1 MKAQII
7 SIGDEIL
14 IGQIVNTN
22 AAWIANYLTSEGIE
36 CTKITTVSD
45 SKESIVTA
53 LKNAVDNSEL
63 VIITGG
69 LGPTND
75 DITKHTLCSFF
86 NDKLERN
93 NDVLSDIKKFFQQ
106 KGRSNILDLNKDQAL
121 VPSKSKVIRNPLG
134 TAPGIW
140 LSQNNCEVLA
150 LPGVPYEMK
159 ILVEHFFREFKKNR
173 KLDSIVQKTIF
184 IRNIPESQLAFM
196 LKEWEASIN
205 KDIKLAYL
213 PSPGVVR
220 LRLSGISNSKA
231 KIESLIQCELDKLN
245 SIVKYDDN
253 SKDLNQ
259 LVYDFCKIKCISI
272 SVAESCTSGL
282 IASSLSQIPGSS
294 DIFLGGIICYSDL
307 SKINLLGISSK
318 LINEKSS
325 VSEDVC
331 FEMAQNVR
339 NKFKSD
345 YSIATTGYA
354 GPTGGTEDNPV
365 GTVFITINSLK
376 GSITEKILFSG
387 DRKII
392 LNQVRIKALE
402 LLIDEIKKYE

>member
-45 SKESIVTA
+45 SKDSIVTT
-53 LKNAVDNSEL
+53 LQNAVDTSEL

-93 NDVLSDIKKFFQQ
+93 NDVLSDIKKFFKQ

-140 LSQNNCEVLA
+140 LSQNNCDVLA

-259 LVYDFCKIKCISI
+259 LVYDLCEIKCISI

-282 IASSLSQIPGSS
+282 IGSSLSQIPGSS
-294 DIFLGGIICYSDL
+294 NFFLGGIICYSDL

-325 VSEDVC
+325 VSKDVC

-339 NKFKSD
+339 NKFNSD

-354 GPTGGTEDNPV
+354 GPNGGTEKNPV
-365 GTVFITINSLK
+365 GTVFITINSSK
-376 GSITEKILFSG
+376 GSISEKILFSG

>member
-36 CTKITTVSD
+36 CAKITTVSD
-45 SKESIVTA
+45 SKESIVNA
-53 LKNAVDNSEL
+53 LQNAVDNSEL

-93 NDVLSDIKKFFQQ
+93 NDVLSDIKKFFKQ

-184 IRNIPESQLAFM
+184 IRNIPESQLAYM

-259 LVYDFCKIKCISI
+259 LVYDLCKIKCVSI

-282 IASSLSQIPGSS
+282 IASSLSQIPGCSNS
-294 DIFLGGIICYSDL
+294 FLGGIICYSDL

-331 FEMAQNVR
+331 FEMAKNVR
-339 NKFKSD
+339 NKFNSD

-365 GTVFITINSLK
+365 GTVFITINSSK

-402 LLIDEIKKYE
+402 LLIDEIKKHE

>member
-45 SKESIVTA
+45 SKDSIVTA
-53 LKNAVDNSEL
+53 LQNAVDTSEL

-93 NDVLSDIKKFFQQ
+93 NDVLSDIKKFFKQ

-231 KIESLIQCELDKLN
+231 KIESLIQCELDKLS

-259 LVYDFCKIKCISI
+259 LVYDLCKIKCISI

-294 DIFLGGIICYSDL
+294 NIFLGGIICYSDL

-331 FEMAQNVR
+331 FEMAKNVR
-339 NKFKSD
+339 NKFNSD
-345 YSIATTGYA
+345 FSIATTGYA
-354 GPTGGTEDNPV
+354 GPTGGTKDNPV
-365 GTVFITINSLK
+365 GTVFITINSSK

-402 LLIDEIKKYE
+402 LLINEIKKYE

>member
-86 NDKLERN
+86 NDKLVRN
-93 NDVLSDIKKFFQQ
+93 KDVLSDIKKFFKQ

-173 KLDSIVQKTIF
+173 KFNSIVQKTIF

-259 LVYDFCKIKCISI
+259 LVYDLCKIKCISI

-294 DIFLGGIICYSDL
+294 NFFLGGIICYSDL
-307 SKINLLGISSK
+307 SKINLLGISPD

-331 FEMAQNVR
+331 FEMAKNVR
-339 NKFKSD
+339 NKFSSD
-345 YSIATTGYA
+345 FSIATTGYA

-365 GTVFITINSLK
+365 GTVFITINSSK

-402 LLIDEIKKYE
+402 LLINEIKKYE

>member
-45 SKESIVTA
+45 SKRSIVTA

-93 NDVLSDIKKFFQQ
+93 NDVLSDIKKFFKQ

-184 IRNIPESQLAFM
+184 IRNIPESQLAYM

-259 LVYDFCKIKCISI
+259 LVYDLCKIKCISI

-282 IASSLSQIPGSS
+282 IGSSLSQIPGSS
-294 DIFLGGIICYSDL
+294 NFFLGGIICYSDL
-307 SKINLLGISSK
+307 SKINLLGISPD

-331 FEMAQNVR
+331 FEMAKNVR
-339 NKFKSD
+339 NKFSSD
-345 YSIATTGYA
+345 FSIATTGYA

-365 GTVFITINSLK
+365 GTVFITINSSK

-402 LLIDEIKKYE
+402 LLINEIKKYE

>member
-1 MKAQII
+1 M
-7 SIGDEIL
+7 
-14 IGQIVNTN
+14 
-22 AAWIANYLTSEGIE
+22 
-36 CTKITTVSD
+36 
-45 SKESIVTA
+45 
-53 LKNAVDNSEL
+53 
-63 VIITGG
+63 
-69 LGPTND
+69 
-75 DITKHTLCSFF
+75 
-86 NDKLERN
+86 
-93 NDVLSDIKKFFQQ
+93 
-106 KGRSNILDLNKDQAL
+106 
-121 VPSKSKVIRNPLG
+121 
-134 TAPGIW
+134 
-140 LSQNNCEVLA
+140 SQNNCEVLA

-259 LVYDFCKIKCISI
+259 LVYDLCKIKCVSI

-282 IASSLSQIPGSS
+282 IGSSLSQIPGSS
-294 DIFLGGIICYSDL
+294 NFFLGGIICYSDL

-325 VSEDVC
+325 VSKDVC

-339 NKFKSD
+339 NKFNSD

-354 GPTGGTEDNPV
+354 GPNGGTEDNPV
-365 GTVFITINSLK
+365 GTVFITINSSK
-376 GSITEKILFSG
+376 GSISEKILFSG

>member
-75 DITKHTLCSFF
+75 DITKHTLCDFF
-86 NDKLERN
+86 NDKLEIN
-93 NDVLSDIKKFFQQ
+93 NDVLSDIKKFFKQ

-184 IRNIPESQLAFM
+184 IRNIPESQLAYM

-231 KIESLIQCELDKLN
+231 KIESLIQCELNKLN

-259 LVYDFCKIKCISI
+259 LVYDLCKIKCISI

-282 IASSLSQIPGSS
+282 IGSSLSQIPGSS
-294 DIFLGGIICYSDL
+294 NFFLGGIICYSDL
-307 SKINLLGISSK
+307 SKINLLGISPD

-325 VSEDVC
+325 VSEDVF
-331 FEMAQNVR
+331 FEMAKNVR
-339 NKFKSD
+339 NKFSSD
-345 YSIATTGYA
+345 FSIATTGYA

-365 GTVFITINSLK
+365 GTVFITINSSK
-376 GSITEKILFSG
+376 DSITEKYYLVVIEKSF
-387 DRKII
+387 
-392 LNQVRIKALE
+392 
-402 LLIDEIKKYE
+402 

>member
-45 SKESIVTA
+45 SKDSIITA
-53 LKNAVDNSEL
+53 LKNAIDNSEL

-93 NDVLSDIKKFFQQ
+93 NDVLSDIKKFFKQ

-259 LVYDFCKIKCISI
+259 LVYDLCKIKCISI

-294 DIFLGGIICYSDL
+294 NFFLGGIICYSDL
-307 SKINLLGISSK
+307 SKINLLGISPK

-331 FEMAQNVR
+331 FEMAKKVR
-339 NKFKSD
+339 NKFNSD

-354 GPTGGTEDNPV
+354 GPSAGTDDNPV
-365 GTVFITINSLK
+365 GTVLITINSTK
-376 GSITEKILFSG
+376 GSVTEKILFSG

>member
-75 DITKHTLCSFF
+75 DITKQTLCSFF

-93 NDVLSDIKKFFQQ
+93 NDVLSDIKKFFKQ

-231 KIESLIQCELDKLN
+231 KIESLIQCELDKLS

-259 LVYDFCKIKCISI
+259 LVYDLCKIKCISI

-294 DIFLGGIICYSDL
+294 NIFLGGIICYSDL

-331 FEMAQNVR
+331 FEMAKNVR
-339 NKFKSD
+339 NKFNSD
-345 YSIATTGYA
+345 FSIATTGYA
-354 GPTGGTEDNPV
+354 GPTGGTKDNPV
-365 GTVFITINSLK
+365 GTVFITINSSK

>member
-36 CTKITTVSD
+36 CAKITTVSD

-93 NDVLSDIKKFFQQ
+93 NDVLIDIKKFFKQ

-184 IRNIPESQLAFM
+184 IRNIPESQLAYM

-231 KIESLIQCELDKLN
+231 KIESLIKYELDKLS

-259 LVYDFCKIKCISI
+259 LVYDLCKIKCISI

-331 FEMAQNVR
+331 YEMAQNVR
-339 NKFKSD
+339 NKFNSD

-354 GPTGGTEDNPV
+354 GPTGGTEDDPV
-365 GTVFITINSLK
+365 GTVFITINSSK

>member
-45 SKESIVTA
+45 SKDSIITA
-53 LKNAVDNSEL
+53 LKNAIDNSEL

-93 NDVLSDIKKFFQQ
+93 NDVLSDIKKFFKQ

-259 LVYDFCKIKCISI
+259 LVYDLCKIKCISI

-294 DIFLGGIICYSDL
+294 NFFLGGIICYSDL
-307 SKINLLGISSK
+307 SKINLLGISPK

-331 FEMAQNVR
+331 FEMAKNVR
-339 NKFKSD
+339 NKFNSD

-354 GPTGGTEDNPV
+354 GPSGGTDDNPV
-365 GTVFITINSLK
+365 GTVLITINSTK
-376 GSITEKILFSG
+376 GSVTEKILFSG

-402 LLIDEIKKYE
+402 LLIEEIKKYE

>member
-93 NDVLSDIKKFFQQ
+93 KDVLSDIKKFFKQ

-184 IRNIPESQLAFM
+184 IRNIPESQLAYM

-231 KIESLIQCELDKLN
+231 KIESLIKYELDKLS

-259 LVYDFCKIKCISI
+259 LVYDLCKIKCISI

-331 FEMAQNVR
+331 FEMAKNVR
-339 NKFKSD
+339 NKFNSD
-345 YSIATTGYA
+345 FSIATTGYA

-365 GTVFITINSLK
+365 GTVFITINSSK

-402 LLIDEIKKYE
+402 LLINEIKKYE

>member
-45 SKESIVTA
+45 SKGSIVTA

-93 NDVLSDIKKFFQQ
+93 NDVLSDIKKFFKQ

-231 KIESLIQCELDKLN
+231 KIESLIQCELDKLS

-259 LVYDFCKIKCISI
+259 LVYDLCKIKCISI

-294 DIFLGGIICYSDL
+294 NIFLGGIICYSDL

-331 FEMAQNVR
+331 FEMAKNVR
-339 NKFKSD
+339 NKFNSD
-345 YSIATTGYA
+345 FSIATTGYA
-354 GPTGGTEDNPV
+354 GPTGGTKDNPV
-365 GTVFITINSLK
+365 GTVFITINSSK
-376 GSITEKILFSG
+376 GSITEKILYSG

-402 LLIDEIKKYE
+402 LLINEIKKYE

>member
-36 CTKITTVSD
+36 CAKITTVSD
-45 SKESIVTA
+45 SKESIVNA
-53 LKNAVDNSEL
+53 LQNAVDNSEL

-75 DITKHTLCSFF
+75 DITKHTLCDFF

-93 NDVLSDIKKFFQQ
+93 NDVLSDIKKFFKQ

-184 IRNIPESQLAFM
+184 IRNIPESQLAYM

-259 LVYDFCKIKCISI
+259 LVYDLCKIKCISI

-339 NKFKSD
+339 NKFNSD

-365 GTVFITINSLK
+365 GTVFITINSSK
-376 GSITEKILFSG
+376 GSISEKILFSG

>member
-36 CTKITTVSD
+36 CAKITTVSD
-45 SKESIVTA
+45 SKESIVNA
-53 LKNAVDNSEL
+53 LQNAVDYSEL

-93 NDVLSDIKKFFQQ
+93 NDVLSDIKKFFKQ

-259 LVYDFCKIKCISI
+259 LVYDLCKIKCISI

-282 IASSLSQIPGSS
+282 IASSLSQIPGCSNS
-294 DIFLGGIICYSDL
+294 FLGGIICYSDL
-307 SKINLLGISSK
+307 SKINLLGISPK

-325 VSEDVC
+325 VSKDVC

-339 NKFKSD
+339 NKFNSD
-345 YSIATTGYA
+345 YSVATTGYA

-365 GTVFITINSLK
+365 GTVFITINSSK
-376 GSITEKILFSG
+376 GSISEKILFSG

-402 LLIDEIKKYE
+402 LLINEIKKYE

>member
-36 CTKITTVSD
+36 CAKITTVSD
-45 SKESIVTA
+45 SKESIINA
-53 LKNAVDNSEL
+53 LQNAVDNSEL

-93 NDVLSDIKKFFQQ
+93 NDVLSDIKKFFKQ

-184 IRNIPESQLAFM
+184 IRNIPESQLAHM

-259 LVYDFCKIKCISI
+259 LVYDLCKIKCISI

-282 IASSLSQIPGSS
+282 IGSSLSQIPGSS
-294 DIFLGGIICYSDL
+294 NFFLGGIICYSDL

-325 VSEDVC
+325 VSKDVC

-339 NKFKSD
+339 NKFNSD

-365 GTVFITINSLK
+365 GTVFITINSSK
-376 GSITEKILFSG
+376 GSITVKILFSG

>member
-45 SKESIVTA
+45 SKRSIVTA

-75 DITKHTLCSFF
+75 DITKHTLCGFF
-86 NDKLERN
+86 NDKLEIN
-93 NDVLSDIKKFFQQ
+93 NDVLSDIKKFFKQ

-231 KIESLIQCELDKLN
+231 KIESLIQSELDKLN
-245 SIVKYDDN
+245 FIVKYDDN

-259 LVYDFCKIKCISI
+259 LVYDLCKIKCITI

-282 IASSLSQIPGSS
+282 IASSLSHVPGSS
-294 DIFLGGIICYSDL
+294 NYFLGGIICYSDL
-307 SKINLLGISSK
+307 SKINLLGISPN
-318 LINEKSS
+318 LINKKSS

-331 FEMAQNVR
+331 FKMAQNVR
-339 NKFKSD
+339 NKFNSD
-345 YSIATTGYA
+345 FSIATTGYA
-354 GPTGGTEDNPV
+354 GPTGGTEYNPV
-365 GTVFITINSLK
+365 GTVFITINSSK

-402 LLIDEIKKYE
+402 LLINEIKKYE

>member
-45 SKESIVTA
+45 SKRSIVTA

-93 NDVLSDIKKFFQQ
+93 NDVLSDIKKFFKQ

-121 VPSKSKVIRNPLG
+121 VPSKSKVIRNLLG

-184 IRNIPESQLAFM
+184 IRNIPESQLAYM

-259 LVYDFCKIKCISI
+259 LVYDLCKIKCISI
-272 SVAESCTSGL
+272 SSAESCTSGL

-294 DIFLGGIICYSDL
+294 NFFLGGIICYSDL
-307 SKINLLGISSK
+307 SKINLLCISPD

-339 NKFKSD
+339 NKFNSD
-345 YSIATTGYA
+345 YSISTTGYA

-402 LLIDEIKKYE
+402 LLINEIKKYE

>member
-45 SKESIVTA
+45 SKKSIVNA

-93 NDVLSDIKKFFQQ
+93 NDVLSDIKKFFKQ

-184 IRNIPESQLAFM
+184 IRNIPESQLAYM

-259 LVYDFCKIKCISI
+259 LVYDLCKIKCISI

-282 IASSLSQIPGSS
+282 IASSLSQVPGSS
-294 DIFLGGIICYSDL
+294 NSFLGGIICYSDL
-307 SKINLLGISSK
+307 SKINLLGISPN
-318 LINEKSS
+318 LIDKKSS

-331 FEMAQNVR
+331 FEMAKNVR
-339 NKFKSD
+339 TKFSSD
-345 YSIATTGYA
+345 FSIATTGYA

-365 GTVFITINSLK
+365 GTVFITINSSK
-376 GSITEKILFSG
+376 GSMTEKMLFSG

-402 LLIDEIKKYE
+402 LLINEIKKHE

>member
-22 AAWIANYLTSEGIE
+22 AAWIANYLTSVGIE
-36 CTKITTVSD
+36 CVKITTVSD
-45 SKESIVTA
+45 SKGSIVTA
-53 LKNAVDNSEL
+53 LKDAVDNSEL

-75 DITKHTLCSFF
+75 DITKHTLCEFF
-86 NDKLERN
+86 NDKLVRN
-93 NDVLSDIKKFFQQ
+93 NDVLSDIKKFFKQ

-134 TAPGIW
+134 TAPGLW
-140 LSQNNCEVLA
+140 FSLNNCEVLA

-159 ILVEHFFREFKKNR
+159 ILVEHFFIEFKKNR
-173 KLDSIVQKTIF
+173 RLDSIIQKTIY

-196 LKEWEASIN
+196 LKDWEASIN

-220 LRLSGISNSKA
+220 LGLSGISNSKSR
-231 KIESLIQCELDKLN
+231 IESLIQCELDKLN
-245 SIVKYDDN
+245 LIVKYDDN

-259 LVYDFCKIKCISI
+259 LVYELCKIKCISI

-294 DIFLGGIICYSDL
+294 NSFLGGIICYSDL
-307 SKINLLGISSK
+307 SKINLLGISPK

-339 NKFKSD
+339 NKFNSD

-354 GPTGGTEDNPV
+354 GPTGGTVDNPT
-365 GTVFITINSLK
+365 GTVFITINSAK

-402 LLIDEIKKYE
+402 LLINEIKKYE

>member
-93 NDVLSDIKKFFQQ
+93 NDVLSDIKKFFKQ

-184 IRNIPESQLAFM
+184 IRNIPESQLAYM

-245 SIVKYDDN
+245 SIVKYDNN

-259 LVYDFCKIKCISI
+259 LVYDLCKIKCISI

-282 IASSLSQIPGSS
+282 IASSLSQIPGCSNS
-294 DIFLGGIICYSDL
+294 FLGGIICYSDL

-339 NKFKSD
+339 NKFNSD

-365 GTVFITINSLK
+365 GTVFITINSSK

-402 LLIDEIKKYE
+402 LLIDEIKKHE

>member
-45 SKESIVTA
+45 SKVNIVTA

-93 NDVLSDIKKFFQQ
+93 NDVLIDIKKFFKQ

-184 IRNIPESQLAFM
+184 IRNIPESQLAYI

-231 KIESLIQCELDKLN
+231 KIESLIQCELDKLS

-259 LVYDFCKIKCISI
+259 LVYDLCKIKCITI

-339 NKFKSD
+339 NKFKSE

-354 GPTGGTEDNPV
+354 GPTGGSEDNPI
-365 GTVFITINSLK
+365 GTVFITIYSSK

-402 LLIDEIKKYE
+402 LLIDEIKKHE

>member
-45 SKESIVTA
+45 SKRSIVTA

-75 DITKHTLCSFF
+75 DITKHTLCGFF

-93 NDVLSDIKKFFQQ
+93 NDVLSDIKKFFKQ

-184 IRNIPESQLAFM
+184 IRNIPESQLAYM

-259 LVYDFCKIKCISI
+259 LVYDLCKIKCISI

-282 IASSLSQIPGSS
+282 IGSSLSQIPGSS
-294 DIFLGGIICYSDL
+294 NFFLGGIICYSDL
-307 SKINLLGISSK
+307 SKINLLGISPD

-325 VSEDVC
+325 VSKDVC
-331 FEMAQNVR
+331 FEMAKNVR
-339 NKFKSD
+339 NKFSSD
-345 YSIATTGYA
+345 FSIATTGYA

-365 GTVFITINSLK
+365 GTVFITINSSK

-402 LLIDEIKKYE
+402 LLINEIKKYE

>member
-36 CTKITTVSD
+36 CSKITTVSD
-45 SKESIVTA
+45 SKRSIVTA

-93 NDVLSDIKKFFQQ
+93 NDVLSDIKKFFKQ

-184 IRNIPESQLAFM
+184 IRNIPESQLAYM

-205 KDIKLAYL
+205 KNIKLAYL

-231 KIESLIQCELDKLN
+231 KIESLIQRELDKLN

-259 LVYDFCKIKCISI
+259 LVYDLCKIKCISI

-282 IASSLSQIPGSS
+282 IASSLSQMPGSS
-294 DIFLGGIICYSDL
+294 NFFLGGIICYSDL

-331 FEMAQNVR
+331 FEMAKYVR
-339 NKFKSD
+339 SKFNSD

-354 GPTGGTEDNPV
+354 GPTGGTEYNPA
-365 GTVFITINSLK
+365 GTVFITINSSK
-376 GSITEKILFSG
+376 ASITEKILFSG

-402 LLIDEIKKYE
+402 LLINEIKKYE

>member
-45 SKESIVTA
+45 SKDSIITA
-53 LKNAVDNSEL
+53 LKNAIDNSEL

-93 NDVLSDIKKFFQQ
+93 NDVLSDIKKFFKQ

-259 LVYDFCKIKCISI
+259 LVYDLCKIKCISI

-294 DIFLGGIICYSDL
+294 NFFLGGIICYSDL
-307 SKINLLGISSK
+307 SKINLLGISPK

-331 FEMAQNVR
+331 FEMAKNVR
-339 NKFKSD
+339 NKFNSD

-354 GPTGGTEDNPV
+354 GPSGGTDDNPV
-365 GTVFITINSLK
+365 GTVLITINSTK
-376 GSITEKILFSG
+376 GSVTEKILFSG

>member
-45 SKESIVTA
+45 SKRSIVTA

-93 NDVLSDIKKFFQQ
+93 KDVLSDIKKFFKQ

-184 IRNIPESQLAFM
+184 IRNIPESQLAYM

-259 LVYDFCKIKCISI
+259 LVYDLCKIKCISI

-294 DIFLGGIICYSDL
+294 NSFLGGIICYSDL
-307 SKINLLGISSK
+307 SKINLLGISPK

-331 FEMAQNVR
+331 FEMAKNVR
-339 NKFKSD
+339 NKFSSD
-345 YSIATTGYA
+345 FSIATTGYA

-365 GTVFITINSLK
+365 GTVFITINSSK

-402 LLIDEIKKYE
+402 LLINEIKKYE

>member
-36 CTKITTVSD
+36 CTKIITVSD
-45 SKESIVTA
+45 SKRSIVTA

-93 NDVLSDIKKFFQQ
+93 NDVLSDIKKFFKQ

-184 IRNIPESQLAFM
+184 IRNIPESQLAYM

-259 LVYDFCKIKCISI
+259 LVYDLCKIKCISI

-282 IASSLSQIPGSS
+282 IGSSLSQIPGSS
-294 DIFLGGIICYSDL
+294 NFFLGGIICYSDL
-307 SKINLLGISSK
+307 SKINLLDISPD

-325 VSEDVC
+325 VSKDVC
-331 FEMAQNVR
+331 FEMAKNVR
-339 NKFKSD
+339 NKFSSD
-345 YSIATTGYA
+345 FSIATTGYA

-365 GTVFITINSLK
+365 GTVFITINSSK

-402 LLIDEIKKYE
+402 LLINEIKKYE

>member
-36 CTKITTVSD
+36 CAKITTVSD

-93 NDVLSDIKKFFQQ
+93 NDVLSDIKKFFKQ

-184 IRNIPESQLAFM
+184 IRNIPESQLAYM

-259 LVYDFCKIKCISI
+259 LVYDLCKIKCISI

-282 IASSLSQIPGSS
+282 IGSSLSQIPGSS
-294 DIFLGGIICYSDL
+294 NFFLGGIICYSDL
-307 SKINLLGISSK
+307 SKINLLGISPD

-331 FEMAQNVR
+331 FEMAKNVR
-339 NKFKSD
+339 NKFSSD
-345 YSIATTGYA
+345 FSIATTGYA

-365 GTVFITINSLK
+365 GTVFITINSSK

-402 LLIDEIKKYE
+402 LLINEIKKYE

>member
-45 SKESIVTA
+45 SKRSIVTA

-93 NDVLSDIKKFFQQ
+93 NDVLSDIKKFFKQ

-184 IRNIPESQLAFM
+184 IRNIPESQLAYM

-205 KDIKLAYL
+205 KNIKLAYL

-259 LVYDFCKIKCISI
+259 LVYDLCKIKCISI

-282 IASSLSQIPGSS
+282 IGSSLSQIPGSS
-294 DIFLGGIICYSDL
+294 NFFLGGIICYSDL
-307 SKINLLGISSK
+307 SKINLLGISPD

-331 FEMAQNVR
+331 FEMAKNVR
-339 NKFKSD
+339 NKFSSD
-345 YSIATTGYA
+345 FSIATTGYA

-365 GTVFITINSLK
+365 GTVFITINSSK

-402 LLIDEIKKYE
+402 LLINEIKKYE

>member
-75 DITKHTLCSFF
+75 DITKHTLCDFF
-86 NDKLERN
+86 NDKLELN
-93 NDVLSDIKKFFQQ
+93 NDVLSDIKNFFKQ

-184 IRNIPESQLAFM
+184 IRNIPESQLAYM

-231 KIESLIQCELDKLN
+231 KIESLIQRELDKLN

-259 LVYDFCKIKCISI
+259 LVYDLCKIKCISI

-282 IASSLSQIPGSS
+282 IASSLSQMPGSS
-294 DIFLGGIICYSDL
+294 NFFLGGIICYSDL

-331 FEMAQNVR
+331 FEMAKYVR
-339 NKFKSD
+339 SKFNSD

-354 GPTGGTEDNPV
+354 GPTGGTEYNPV
-365 GTVFITINSLK
+365 GTVFITINSSK
-376 GSITEKILFSG
+376 ASITEKILFSG

-402 LLIDEIKKYE
+402 LLINEIKKYE

>member
-93 NDVLSDIKKFFQQ
+93 NDVLSDIKKFFKQ

-184 IRNIPESQLAFM
+184 IRNIPESQLAYM

-231 KIESLIQCELDKLN
+231 KIESLIQCELDKLS

-259 LVYDFCKIKCISI
+259 LVYDLCKIKCITI

-294 DIFLGGIICYSDL
+294 NSFLGGIICYSDL
-307 SKINLLGISSK
+307 SKINLLGISPK

-339 NKFKSD
+339 NKFNSD

-354 GPTGGTEDNPV
+354 GPTGGTEDDPV
-365 GTVFITINSLK
+365 GTVFITINSSK

>member
-45 SKESIVTA
+45 SKRSIVTA

-93 NDVLSDIKKFFQQ
+93 NDVFSDIKKFFKQ

-184 IRNIPESQLAFM
+184 IRNIPESQLAYM

-205 KDIKLAYL
+205 KNIKLAYL

-259 LVYDFCKIKCISI
+259 LVYDLCKIKCISI

-282 IASSLSQIPGSS
+282 IGSSLSQIPGSS
-294 DIFLGGIICYSDL
+294 NYFLGGIICYCDL
-307 SKINLLGISSK
+307 SKINLLGISPD

-331 FEMAQNVR
+331 FEMAKNVR
-339 NKFKSD
+339 NKFSSD
-345 YSIATTGYA
+345 FSIATTGYA

-365 GTVFITINSLK
+365 GTVFITINSSK

-402 LLIDEIKKYE
+402 LLINEIKKYE

>member
-22 AAWIANYLTSEGIE
+22 ASWIANFLTSEGIE
-36 CTKITTVSD
+36 CTKISTVSD
-45 SKESIVTA
+45 SKVSIESV
-53 LKNAVDNSEL
+53 LKDAIDDSEL

-75 DITKHTLCSFF
+75 DLTKHTLCSFF
-86 NDKLERN
+86 NDELVLN
-93 NDVLSDIKKFFQQ
+93 NDVFSDIKTFFKR
-106 KGRSNILDLNKDQAL
+106 KGRSKILDLNKDQAL

-140 LSQNNCEVLA
+140 FSQNNCDILA

-159 ILVEHFFREFKKNR
+159 ILVEHFFKEFKKNR
-173 KLDSIVQKTIF
+173 KFDSIVQKTIF

-196 LKEWEASIN
+196 LKDWEESLN
-205 KDIKLAYL
+205 KELKLAYL

-220 LRLSGISNSKA
+220 LRLSGISNDKSKI
-231 KIESLIQCELDKLN
+231 KSLIKSELVKLN
-245 SIVKYDDN
+245 LIVKYDDN
-253 SKDLNQ
+253 KSDLNK
-259 LVYDFCKIKCISI
+259 LVYDLCTSKKISV

-294 DIFLGGIICYSDL
+294 NFFLGGIICYSDI
-307 SKINLLGISSK
+307 SKINLLSISSK

-331 FEMAQNVR
+331 FEMAKNAR
-339 NKFKSD
+339 NKFNSD
-345 YSIATTGYA
+345 YSIATSGYA
-354 GPTGGTEDNPV
+354 GPQGGTTDNPV
-365 GTVFITINSLK
+365 GTVFITITSTK
-376 GSITEKILFSG
+376 GSITKKILFSG

-392 LNQVRIKALE
+392 LNQVKIKALE

>member
-36 CTKITTVSD
+36 CSKITTVSD
-45 SKESIVTA
+45 SKEGIVTA
-53 LKNAVDNSEL
+53 LEDAVDNSEL

-75 DITKHTLCSFF
+75 DLTKYTLCSFF
-86 NDKLERN
+86 NDELVLNK
-93 NDVLSDIKKFFQQ
+93 DVFSDIKAFFKR
-106 KGRSNILDLNKDQAL
+106 KGRSKILDLNKDQAL

-140 LSQNNCEVLA
+140 FSQKNCEILA

-159 ILVEHFFREFKKNR
+159 ILVEHFFKEFKKNR
-173 KLDSIVQKTIF
+173 KFDFIVQKTIF
-184 IRNIPESQLAFM
+184 IRNIPESQLAFL
-196 LKEWEASIN
+196 LKDWEESLN
-205 KDIKLAYL
+205 KDLKLAYL

-220 LRLSGISNSKA
+220 LRLSGISNDKSKI
-231 KIESLIQCELDKLN
+231 KSLIKSELVKLN
-245 SIVKYDDN
+245 LIVKYDDN
-253 SKDLNQ
+253 KSDLNK
-259 LVYDFCKIKCISI
+259 LVYDLCTRKKISI

-294 DIFLGGIICYSDL
+294 SSFLGGIICYSDL
-307 SKINLLGISSK
+307 SKINLLGICQK

-354 GPTGGTEDNPV
+354 GPSGGTGDNPV
-365 GTVFITINSLK
+365 GTVLISINSKK
-376 GSITEKILFSG
+376 GSVTEKILFSG

-402 LLIDEIKKYE
+402 LLIDEIKKHE

>member
-45 SKESIVTA
+45 SKVNIVTA

-93 NDVLSDIKKFFQQ
+93 NDVLSDIKKFFKQ

-184 IRNIPESQLAFM
+184 IRNIPESQLAYM

-231 KIESLIQCELDKLN
+231 KIENLIKYELDKLS

-259 LVYDFCKIKCISI
+259 LVYDLCKIKCISI

-339 NKFKSD
+339 NKFKSE

-354 GPTGGTEDNPV
+354 GPTGGSEDNPI
-365 GTVFITINSLK
+365 GTVFITIYSSK

-402 LLIDEIKKYE
+402 LLINEIKKYE

>member
-45 SKESIVTA
+45 SKRSIVTA

-93 NDVLSDIKKFFQQ
+93 NDILSDIKKFFKQ

-184 IRNIPESQLAFM
+184 IRNIPESQLAYM

-259 LVYDFCKIKCISI
+259 LVYDLCKIKCISI

-282 IASSLSQIPGSS
+282 IGSSLSQIPGSS
-294 DIFLGGIICYSDL
+294 NFFLGGIICYSDL
-307 SKINLLGISSK
+307 SKINLLGISPD

-331 FEMAQNVR
+331 FEMAKNVR
-339 NKFKSD
+339 NKFSSD
-345 YSIATTGYA
+345 FSIATTGYA

-365 GTVFITINSLK
+365 GTVFITINSSK

-402 LLIDEIKKYE
+402 LLINEIKKYE

>member
-93 NDVLSDIKKFFQQ
+93 NDVLIDIKKFFKQ

-184 IRNIPESQLAFM
+184 IRNIPESQLAYI
-196 LKEWEASIN
+196 LKEWEASLN

-231 KIESLIQCELDKLN
+231 KIENLIKYELDKLS

-259 LVYDFCKIKCISI
+259 LVYDLCKIKCISI

-294 DIFLGGIICYSDL
+294 NIFLGGIICYSDL

-339 NKFKSD
+339 NKFKSE

-354 GPTGGTEDNPV
+354 GPTGGSEDNPI
-365 GTVFITINSLK
+365 GTVFITIYSSK

-402 LLIDEIKKYE
+402 LLINEIKKYE

>member
-45 SKESIVTA
+45 SKDSIITA

-93 NDVLSDIKKFFQQ
+93 NDVLFDIKKFFKQ

-213 PSPGVVR
+213 PSPGIVR
-220 LRLSGISNSKA
+220 LRLSGVSNSKA

-259 LVYDFCKIKCISI
+259 LVYDLCKIKCISI

-294 DIFLGGIICYSDL
+294 NFFLGGIICYSDL
-307 SKINLLGISSK
+307 SKINLLGINPK
-318 LINEKSS
+318 LINKKSS

-331 FEMAQNVR
+331 FEMAKNVR
-339 NKFKSD
+339 NKFNSD

-354 GPTGGTEDNPV
+354 GPSGGTDDNPV
-365 GTVFITINSLK
+365 GTVLITINSKK
-376 GSITEKILFSG
+376 GSVTEKILFSG

-402 LLIDEIKKYE
+402 LLIEEIKKYE